1 MAGNLQL
8 LILMCFFLELKAQDL
23 PPPNLTVNQQEIE
36 DTDSVFLNCQT
47 PSSVSVSDCYFN
59 FLRDKVTKS
68 FSCLKT
74 LSGTELLSLVQQR
87 SPATVEVTC
96 SYMRVHQSEHSNM
109 LTITI
114 QTPQPKLTVTPQL
127 ITETE
132 SVALICQT
140 PSSVSVSQCFLI
152 FMRKTTSRAVSC
164 LKTLTGTE
172 LLSMS
177 QQSSPAE
184 VEVTCYYTVER
195 RGEHHP
201 SPQSNRASIS
211 ILKLTDTSP
220 STTTQEMTTQTITS
234 FRMTTGQTVT
244 MSRSSFGSLSTS
256 LKETVSRGTTRP
268 GTGALTLGLF
278 PVTTPEASSDLWMW
292 KLVVVVL
299 GFGVTVGFILLG
311 VVLVHIKRR
320 SGKYSDKR
328 LQASVTG
335 ESVNMTS
342 VDPGELLPAGNIE
355 SYHVISSL
363 PGANYP
369 TGGFDQI
376 TGHSCENEKSEVYH
390 VYDVIPEEP
399 AAVALDSN
407 AYSTVMKH

>member
-1 MAGNLQL
+1 
-8 LILMCFFLELKAQDL
+8 
-23 PPPNLTVNQQEIE
+23 
-36 DTDSVFLNCQT
+36 
-47 PSSVSVSDCYFN
+47 
-59 FLRDKVTKS
+59 
-68 FSCLKT
+68 
-74 LSGTELLSLVQQR
+74 
-87 SPATVEVTC
+87 
-96 SYMRVHQSEHSNM
+96 MRVHQSEHSNM